1 MTVSVEELLEQSE
14 MFLSF
19 DEVVQF
25 KYRKKLLEQ
34 LNKRLSISPPKEDLS
49 SILINNDNSKEFQR
63 ILSSISSFSWLG
75 FFFSS
80 SWATYKNVP
89 MAYFLVSLLFLPAW
103 PFLFF
108 DYDIYLTISEVLGF
122 GAFALAAIYGFN
134 GRSLAISDEI
144 ARYLKFQNGFTNV
157 SIMPPVMMIGSQISN
172 PWLRIL
178 ALILFTIVLG
188 GIEFYLDISLWGWYY

>member
-1 MTVSVEELLEQSE
+1 MKVSVEELLEQSE

-63 ILSSISSFSWLG
+63 ILNSISSFSWLG
-75 FFFSS
+75 FFFNTA
-80 SWATYKNVP
+80 WATYKNVP
-89 MAYFLVSLLFLPAW
+89 MAYFLISLLFLPAW

-108 DYDIYLTISEVLGF
+108 DYDIYLTISGVLGF
-122 GAFALAAIYGFN
+122 GGFALAALYGFN

-157 SIMPPVMMIGSQISN
+157 SIMPPIMMVGSQISN
-172 PWLRIL
+172 PWIRVL
-178 ALILFTIVLG
+178 ALFLFTNVLV

>member
-1 MTVSVEELLEQSE
+1 MTVTVEELLEQSD

-63 ILSSISSFSWLG
+63 VLSSISSFSWLG
-75 FFFSS
+75 FFFST
-80 SWATYKNVP
+80 SWAAYKNVP
-89 MAYFLVSLLFLPAW
+89 MAYFLTSLLFLPAW

-108 DYDIYLTISEVLGF
+108 DYDIYLTISGLLGF
-122 GAFALAAIYGFN
+122 GAFALAGLYGFN

-144 ARYLKFQNGFTNV
+144 GRYLKFQNGFTNV
-157 SIMPPVMMIGSQISN
+157 SIMPSIMMIGSQIGN
-172 PWLRIL
+172 PWLRVL
-178 ALILFTIVLG
+178 AVILFGFALA
-188 GIEFYLDISLWGWYY
+188 GIEFYLDVSIWGWYY

>member
-89 MAYFLVSLLFLPAW
+89 MAYFLVSW
-103 PFLFF
+103 
-108 DYDIYLTISEVLGF
+108 
-122 GAFALAAIYGFN
+122 
-134 GRSLAISDEI
+134 
-144 ARYLKFQNGFTNV
+144 
-157 SIMPPVMMIGSQISN
+157 MIELN
-172 PWLRIL
+172 
-178 ALILFTIVLG
+178 
-188 GIEFYLDISLWGWYY
+188 

>member
-1 MTVSVEELLEQSE
+1 MTISVEESLKQSD

-19 DEVVQF
+19 DEAVQI
-25 KYRKKLLEQ
+25 KYRRKLLGQ

-49 SILINNDNSKEFQR
+49 SILINNDNSKEFQK

-80 SWATYKNVP
+80 SWAAYKNVP
-89 MAYFLVSLLFLPAW
+89 MPYILISLLFLPAW

-108 DYDIYLTISEVLGF
+108 DYDIYLTITNILGF
-122 GAFALAAIYGFN
+122 GAFGLAALYGFN

-144 ARYLKFQNGFTNV
+144 ARYLKFRNGFTNV
-157 SIMPPVMMIGSQISN
+157 SVMPPITMVGSQIGN
-172 PWLRIL
+172 PWLRVL
-178 ALILFTIVLG
+178 AIILFTFALA
-188 GIEFYLDISLWGWYY
+188 GIEFYLDISIWGWYY

>member
-1 MTVSVEELLEQSE
+1 MTVSVEELLEQSD

-19 DEVVQF
+19 NEVVQF

-63 ILSSISSFSWLG
+63 VLSSISSFSWLG
-75 FFFSS
+75 FFFNTA
-80 SWATYKNVP
+80 WAAYKNVP
-89 MAYFLVSLLFLPAW
+89 MAYFLASLLFLPAW

-108 DYDIYLTISEVLGF
+108 DYEIYLTISGALGF
-122 GAFALAAIYGFN
+122 GAFALAALYGFN

-144 ARYLKFQNGFTNV
+144 ARYLKFQNGYTNV
-157 SIMPPVMMIGSQISN
+157 SIMPPVMMAGSQISN
-172 PWLRIL
+172 PWLRVL

-188 GIEFYLDISLWGWYY
+188 VIEFYLDISLWGWYY